1 MINLYDKL
9 NHVNLDFALPDTL
22 LNREVD
28 RLVSVPI
35 YQIER
40 EVEDKLEKLLWE
52 YEFTHDK

>member
-1 MINLYDKL
+1 MINLYNKL
-9 NHVNLDFALPDTL
+9 HHVNLDFALPDTL

-40 EVEDKLEKLLWE
+40 EVDDKLEKLLWE